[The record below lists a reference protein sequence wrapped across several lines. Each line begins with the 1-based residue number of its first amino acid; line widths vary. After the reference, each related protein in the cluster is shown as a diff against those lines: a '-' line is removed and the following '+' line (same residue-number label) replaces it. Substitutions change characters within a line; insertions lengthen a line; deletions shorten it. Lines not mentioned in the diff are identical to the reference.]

1 MLSLLRRTAAAANPV
16 VLSNFTGEMTE
27 ILRTEHE
34 NLRDGLANVQGDLAK
49 TVERNRANLDAYT
62 EIEQSCR
69 ELTYSSSQLR
79 SESESLRQAISECR
93 QLIEDTDTKLTAINS
108 LVRLIEGISS
118 QTKLLALNA
127 TIEAARAGEAG
138 KGFAVV
144 AHEVKE
150 LSSQTQTAVTKI
162 QNSVRELINS
172 SAQSTQTLTDVE
184 SRALQM
190 EQMMDRFLHQLS
202 HTNSR
207 NLDAAN
213 GVLGSNSQLFLTLA
227 KLDHILWKVNTY
239 RSVLEE
245 KPTFP
250 FVDHHNC
257 RLGKWYREGEGR
269 ETFSGT
275 KAYRDMEHPHR
286 NVHSATGRVFEIL
299 ENDEPEKLR
308 PLAAALSQ
316 MESASNEV
324 LQLLDIMISE
334 CSGHRST
341 ASAAGSSS
349 FCPEHCTVNK

>member
-1 MLSLLRRTAAAANPV
+1 MLKLLRRSPAVVPV
-16 VLSNFTGEMTE
+16 ASSSLAEQMTG

-34 NLRDGLANVQGDLAK
+34 NLRDGLANVQADLAK
-49 TVERNRANLDAYT
+49 TVERNRNNLAAYT
-62 EIEQSCR
+62 EIEHSCR
-69 ELTYSSSQLR
+69 ELTHSSSQLR

-93 QLIEDTDTKLTAINS
+93 QLIEDTDSKLAAINS
-108 LVRLIEGISS
+108 LVRLIEGVSS

-138 KGFAVV
+138 KWFAVV

-162 QNSVRELINS
+162 QNSVHDLVNS

-184 SRALQM
+184 SCASEM
-190 EQMMDRFLHQLS
+190 GQMMDRFLHQLS
-202 HTNSR
+202 HTNAG

-245 KPTFP
+245 TPTFP

-269 ETFSGT
+269 EAFSGT
-275 KAYRDMEHPHR
+275 NAYRDMEHPHS
-286 NVHSATGRVFEIL
+286 NVHFATGRVFEIL
-299 ENDEPEKLR
+299 LSDDSDKLR
-308 PLAAALSQ
+308 PLAAAWSQ
-316 MESASNEV
+316 MESSSNEV
-324 LQLLDIMISE
+324 LELLDMMIND
-334 CSGHRST
+334 CS
-341 ASAAGSSS
+341 ASYQMPRPADLSAP
-349 FCPEHCTVNK
+349 CCHQ

>member
-1 MLSLLRRTAAAANPV
+1 MLNLLRRSPAGVPV
-16 VLSNFTGEMTE
+16 ASTSRAEQMTD

-34 NLRDGLANVQGDLAK
+34 NLRDGLANVQADLAK
-49 TVERNRANLDAYT
+49 TVERNRTNLAAYT
-62 EIEQSCR
+62 EIEHSCR
-69 ELTYSSSQLR
+69 ELTHSSSQLR

-93 QLIEDTDTKLTAINS
+93 QLIEDTDSKLAAINS
-108 LVRLIEGISS
+108 LVRLIEGVSS

-150 LSSQTQTAVTKI
+150 LSSQTQAAVTKI
-162 QNSVRELINS
+162 QNSVHDLVNS
-172 SAQSTQTLTDVE
+172 SAQSTRTLTDVE
-184 SRALQM
+184 SRASEMGEVMDQFLQ
-190 EQMMDRFLHQLS
+190 QLS
-202 HTNSR
+202 HTNAR

-239 RSVLEE
+239 RSVLEQ

-269 ETFSGT
+269 ESFSGT
-275 KAYRDMEHPHR
+275 IAYRDMEHPHS

-299 ENDEPEKLR
+299 ESDEPEKLR
-308 PLAAALSQ
+308 PLAAALGQ

-324 LQLLDIMISE
+324 LQLLDIMIGD
-334 CSGHRST
+334 CSSHRST
-341 ASAAGSSS
+341 ASTAGSSAS
-349 FCPEHCTVNK
+349 CCSR